1 MYYTNTTNKI
11 IICFKILIGP
21 RDYRTLYGHLT
32 EKKYFLI
39 SDNWP
44 LPLSKNLLIAS
55 KQRTYKSLF
64 KKNYPR
70 KKTKLHDPAFSCV
83 DISDW
88 SIMKK
93 NK

>member
-1 MYYTNTTNKI
+1 M
-11 IICFKILIGP
+11 LIGP

-39 SDNWP
+39 SDSWP
-44 LPLSKNLLIAS
+44 LPLSSNLSIDS
-55 KQRTYKSLF
+55 KQRTYANIF

-70 KKTKLHDPAFSCV
+70 KRSKLREMAFSCV
-83 DISDW
+83 DISNW
-88 SIMKK
+88 KIMKK